1 MLVIF
6 LPANSRKKDLLN
18 ISDALEVKSVVC
30 YTF

>member
-6 LPANSRKKDLLN
+6 ANSRKKDLLN

-30 YTF
+30 YTLK